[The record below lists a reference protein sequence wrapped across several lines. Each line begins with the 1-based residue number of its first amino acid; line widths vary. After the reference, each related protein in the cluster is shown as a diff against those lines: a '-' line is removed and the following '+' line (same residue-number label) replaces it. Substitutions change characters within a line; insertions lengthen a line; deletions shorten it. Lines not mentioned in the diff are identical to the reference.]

1 MRHFEILYA
10 LNLYKNKQKNLFLFC
25 KIINSKPIIASIL
38 GMAVKE
44 VEVGRAGLRKMRG
57 EFVFKFQKFY
67 LSKINIL
74 KLFPRKKSWLIILN
88 QSKKEC
94 WNKIAK
100 LNTKLTDALQFLKPE
115 SLKLLFLLD
124 RIHLHPYLM
133 KEIRNLLTCSFI
145 KLGSWSLVYT
155 KSKLPLHGHYM
166 FLRQACWTMVS
177 QNSVFG

>member
-25 KIINSKPIIASIL
+25 KIINSYPIIASIL
-38 GMAVKE
+38 GMTVKGGK
-44 VEVGRAGLRKMRG
+44 GRSQKNERR

-100 LNTKLTDALQFLKPE
+100 LNTKLTDALQSLKPE

-124 RIHLHPYLM
+124 RIYLHPYSMNELW
-133 KEIRNLLTCSFI
+133 NLLTCSFI